1 MAAVEGVEPADA
13 HNHCYHIYTP
23 TKIQI
28 TDVITIASQS
38 QEVTYIVTLYHAYAY
53 YTTLVF
59 H

>member
-38 QEVTYIVTLYHAYAY
+38 QEVTYIVTLYH
-53 YTTLVF
+53 TTLL
-59 H
+59 